1 MIRATI
7 ILAVIGSALSF
18 STLSARSARVS
29 VALNAK
35 SQSVPFLEQPAAL
48 TGDRVHRD
56 RNETWSIPPTSCSF
70 HLTYCSLLLIRQASR
85 WCWIWSSRFHRSMGR
100 CTSSATNDL
109 LSYCSKCASDLVLM
123 LFCCYTICVIFATT
137 ERLESADSSR
147 QLVGGKWEN
156 TYHHCWVDERSWAQ
170 ARPHFYACSIGL
182 GCRRCRCTH
191 ARSWIRVN
199 QELIRS
205 SRRLRCKRLNDVSK
219 RRVWSS
225 FTLGWLNY
233 LSDKISL
240 SLAYPIT
247 LLTLYIIYYASVLLL
262 LCGLLELT
270 SGAAIFDQA
279 KGSGRA
285 SGDFSFDPLGLG
297 KDAKKKERY
306 AVSEIKNGRLAM
318 LAISGILTQQAAFPD
333 QAFPFF

>member
-56 RNETWSIPPTSCSF
+56 KNQTCFRPSISSSR
-70 HLTYCSLLLIRQASR
+70 HLTFYSLLLIRQASR

-100 CTSSATNDL
+100 RTSSATNDQ
-109 LSYCSKCASDLVLM
+109 LSYYLKYISDLVLM
-123 LFCCYTICVIFATT
+123 LFCCYTISVIFATT

-156 TYHHCWVDERSWAQ
+156 TYHHRWVDERSWAQ
-170 ARPHFYACSIGL
+170 ARPHFHACSIGL

-191 ARSWIRVN
+191 AWSWIRVY
-199 QELIRS
+199 QELICS
-205 SRRLRCKRLNDVSK
+205 SRRLCCKRLNDVSK
-219 RRVWSS
+219 RH
-225 FTLGWLNY
+225 
-233 LSDKISL
+233 
-240 SLAYPIT
+240 
-247 LLTLYIIYYASVLLL
+247 
-262 LCGLLELT
+262 
-270 SGAAIFDQA
+270 
-279 KGSGRA
+279 
-285 SGDFSFDPLGLG
+285 
-297 KDAKKKERY
+297 
-306 AVSEIKNGRLAM
+306 M
-318 LAISGILTQQAAFPD
+318 
-333 QAFPFF
+333 